1 VKTKAVRL
9 YGKKDLRLEEFE
21 LPEIKENEIL
31 ASVITDSIC
40 MSTWKLANQG
50 ADHKK
55 VPNNLAEEPIIVGHE
70 FCGELLEV
78 GGKWAHKYK
87 KGERYVLQAN
97 LQLPDRPD
105 CPGYSYPY
113 TGGDATYIVISEDV
127 MNQDCLIP
135 YKGDTYFEGSL
146 IEPLSCVIGAFEANY
161 HLKEGSYEHKMG
173 IKEGGNLL
181 IMGGTGPMGLLAID
195 YALHGPLNPKKL
207 VITDRDPEKLA
218 RASKLYPSQKGI
230 EVSYVNVGDV
240 DDQVS
245 LLKETVGG
253 GFDDIFVM
261 VPVGPVVS
269 DAAAMLNP
277 DGCLNFFAGP
287 QDKEFSA
294 NVNFYDVHYSFT
306 HFVGTSGGNT
316 EDMRKAVKLIE
327 NKQVH
332 VANVVTHILG
342 LDAVGETTLN
352 QPAIGGGKKLVY
364 THKQSELKKVSDID
378 EQSDLGKILAE
389 TDGIW
394 SQKAENYVLENY
406 PEILVS
412 AAFFYR
418 LSFKN

>member
-1 VKTKAVRL
+1 MKTKAVRL

-55 VPNNLAEEPIIVGHE
+55 APNNLAEEPIIVGHE

-406 PEILVS
+406 PEI
-412 AAFFYR
+412 
-418 LSFKN
+418 

>member
-55 VPNNLAEEPIIVGHE
+55 APNDLAENPIIVGHE

-135 YKGDTYFEGSL
+135 YKGETYFEGSL

-173 IKEGGNLL
+173 IKPDGNLL

-195 YALHGPLNPKKL
+195 YALHGQIKPKKL
-207 VITDRDPEKLA
+207 VVTDRDAEKLA
-218 RASKLYPSQKGI
+218 RAEKLYPSQNGI
-230 EVSYVNVGDV
+230 EVSYINVANV
-240 DDQVS
+240 EDQVS
-245 LLKETVGG
+245 LLKETVDG

-269 DAAAMLNP
+269 DAAAILNP

-327 NKQVH
+327 DKQVK

-364 THKQSELKKVSDID
+364 THKQSELTKLSEIEKDS
-378 EQSDLGKILAE
+378 ELGKILAE

-394 SQKAENYVLENY
+394 SKEAENYVLKHY
-406 PEILVS
+406 PNI
-412 AAFFYR
+412 
-418 LSFKN
+418 

>member
-1 VKTKAVRL
+1 MKTKAVRL
-9 YGKKDLRLEEFE
+9 YGKKDLRLEEFK

-50 ADHKK
+50 ANHKK
-55 VPNNLAEEPIIVGHE
+55 APNDLAENPIIIGHE

-135 YKGDTYFEGSL
+135 YKGETYFEGSL
-146 IEPLSCVIGAFEANY
+146 VEPLSCVIGAFEANY

-173 IKEGGNLL
+173 IKPDGNLL

-195 YALHGPLNPKKL
+195 YALHGPIKPKNL
-207 VITDRDPEKLA
+207 VVTDRDSEKLV
-218 RASKLYPSQKGI
+218 RAEKLYPSQNGI
-230 EVSYVNVGDV
+230 EVSYVNVANV
-240 DDQVS
+240 EDQVS
-245 LLKETVGG
+245 LLKERIGG

-261 VPVGPVVS
+261 IPVNSVVS

-294 NVNFYDVHYSFT
+294 NINFYDVHYSFT
-306 HFVGTSGGNT
+306 HFVGTSGGNI

-327 NKQVH
+327 DKQVT
-332 VANVVTHILG
+332 VANIVTHILG

-364 THKQSELKKVSDID
+364 THKQAQLTKLTEID
-378 EQSDLGKILAE
+378 TNSDLGRILMK
-389 TDGIW
+389 THGIW
-394 SQKAENYVLENY
+394 NKEAEKYVLENY
-406 PEILVS
+406 VNI
-412 AAFFYR
+412 
-418 LSFKN
+418 

>member
-1 VKTKAVRL
+1 MKTKAVRL

-55 VPNNLAEEPIIVGHE
+55 APNNLAEEPIIVGHE

-230 EVSYVNVGDV
+230 EVSYVNVGAV

-406 PEILVS
+406 PEI
-412 AAFFYR
+412 
-418 LSFKN
+418 

>member
-1 VKTKAVRL
+1 MKTKAVRL
-9 YGKKDLRLEEFE
+9 YGKKDLRLEELE

-55 VPNNLAEEPIIVGHE
+55 APNNLAENPIIIGHE

-161 HLKEGSYEHKMG
+161 HLKEGSYEHKMR
-173 IKEGGNLL
+173 IKADGNLL

-195 YALHGPLNPKKL
+195 YALHGPIKPKKL
-207 VITDRDPEKLA
+207 VVTDRDAEKLA
-218 RASKLYPSQKGI
+218 RAEKLYPSQNGI
-230 EVSYVNVGDV
+230 EVSYINVADV
-240 DDQVS
+240 EDQVS
-245 LLKETVGG
+245 LLKEKADG

-261 VPVGPVVS
+261 IPVAPVVT
-269 DAAAMLNP
+269 DAADMLNP

-294 NVNFYDVHYSFT
+294 PVNFYDVHYSFT

-327 NKQVH
+327 NKQVK

-364 THKQSELKKVSDID
+364 THKQSELKKLSEID
-378 EQSDLGKILAE
+378 NNSELGEILAE

-394 SQKAENYVLENY
+394 SQKAENYVLKNY
-406 PEILVS
+406 PNI
-412 AAFFYR
+412 
-418 LSFKN
+418 

>member
-1 VKTKAVRL
+1 MKTKAVRL

-55 VPNNLAEEPIIVGHE
+55 APNNLAEEPIIVGHE

-181 IMGGTGPMGLLAID
+181 IMGGTGPMGVLAID

-406 PEILVS
+406 PEI
-412 AAFFYR
+412 
-418 LSFKN
+418 

>member
-1 VKTKAVRL
+1 MKTKAVRL

-21 LPEIKENEIL
+21 LPEIKDNEIL

-50 ADHKK
+50 GDHKK
-55 VPNNLAEEPIIVGHE
+55 APDNVAENPIIVGHE

-105 CPGYSYPY
+105 CPGYSYAY
-113 TGGDATYIVISEDV
+113 TGGDATYIIISEDV

-135 YKGDTYFEGSL
+135 YKGETYFEGSL

-161 HLKEGSYEHKMG
+161 HLKEGSYEHQMG
-173 IKEGGNLL
+173 IKPEGNLL

-195 YALHGPLNPKKL
+195 YALHGPIRPKNL
-207 VITDRDPEKLA
+207 VITDRDAEKLA
-218 RASKLYPSQKGI
+218 RAEKLYPSQDGTT
-230 EVSYVNVGDV
+230 VQYVNVGEV
-240 DDQVS
+240 SDQVA
-245 LLKETVGG
+245 LLKEKVDG
-253 GFDDIFVM
+253 GFDDIFVL
-261 VPVGPVVS
+261 VPAEQVVT
-269 DAAAMLNP
+269 DAADLLNP

-287 QDKEFSA
+287 QNKEFSA
-294 NVNFYDVHYSFT
+294 KVNFYDVHYSFT

-327 NKQVH
+327 DKQVK

-342 LDAVGETTLN
+342 LDAVADTTLN

-364 THKQSELKKVSDID
+364 THKQSDLTKLSEVVPVS
-378 EQSDLGKILAE
+378 ELGKILAKTE
-389 TDGIW
+389 GIW
-394 SQKAENYVLENY
+394 SKEAEAYVLKSY
-406 PEILVS
+406 PEI
-412 AAFFYR
+412 
-418 LSFKN
+418 

>member
-1 VKTKAVRL
+1 MKTKAVRL

-55 VPNNLAEEPIIVGHE
+55 APNDLAENPIIIGHE

-105 CPGYSYPY
+105 CPGYSYAY

-135 YKGDTYFEGSL
+135 YKGETYFEGSL

-173 IKEGGNLL
+173 IKADGSLL

-195 YALHGPLNPKKL
+195 YALHGPIKPKKM
-207 VITDRDPEKLA
+207 VVTDRDEEKLA
-218 RASKLYPSQKGI
+218 RAAKLYPSQNGI
-230 EVSYVNVGDV
+230 EVSYVNVADV

-245 LLKETVGG
+245 LLKETAGG

-261 VPVGPVVS
+261 IPVGPVVS

-327 NKQVH
+327 DKQVK
-332 VANVVTHILG
+332 VANVVTHVLG

-364 THKQSELKKVSDID
+364 THKQSELKKLSEIETDS
-378 EQSDLGKILAE
+378 ELGKILAE

-394 SQKAENYVLENY
+394 SKKAENYVLKYY
-406 PEILVS
+406 PNI
-412 AAFFYR
+412 
-418 LSFKN
+418 

>member
-1 VKTKAVRL
+1 MKTKAVRL

-50 ADHKK
+50 ANHKK
-55 VPNNLAEEPIIVGHE
+55 APNDLAENPIIIGHE

-135 YKGDTYFEGSL
+135 YKGETYFEGSL
-146 IEPLSCVIGAFEANY
+146 VEPLSCVIGAFEANY

-173 IKEGGNLL
+173 IKPDGNLL

-195 YALHGPLNPKKL
+195 YALHGPIKPKNL
-207 VITDRDPEKLA
+207 VVTDRDSEKLV
-218 RASKLYPSQKGI
+218 RAEKLYPSQNGI
-230 EVSYVNVGDV
+230 EVSYVNVANV
-240 DDQVS
+240 EDQVS
-245 LLKETVGG
+245 LLKERIGG

-261 VPVGPVVS
+261 IPVNSVVS

-294 NVNFYDVHYSFT
+294 NINFYDVHYSFT

-327 NKQVH
+327 DKQVT
-332 VANVVTHILG
+332 VANIVTHILG

-364 THKQSELKKVSDID
+364 THKQAQLTKLTEID
-378 EQSDLGKILAE
+378 TNSDLGRILMK
-389 TDGIW
+389 THGIW
-394 SQKAENYVLENY
+394 NKEAEKYVLENY
-406 PEILVS
+406 I
-412 AAFFYR
+412 
-418 LSFKN
+418 N

>member
-1 VKTKAVRL
+1 MKTKAVRL

-55 VPNNLAEEPIIVGHE
+55 APNNLAEEPSLVGHE

-406 PEILVS
+406 PEI
-412 AAFFYR
+412 
-418 LSFKN
+418 

>member
-1 VKTKAVRL
+1 MKTKAVRL

-21 LPEIKENEIL
+21 LPEIKDNEIL

-50 ADHKK
+50 GDHKK
-55 VPNNLAEEPIIVGHE
+55 APDNVAENPIIVGHE

-87 KGERYVLQAN
+87 KGEQYVLQAN

-105 CPGYSYPY
+105 CPGYSYAY
-113 TGGDATYIVISEDV
+113 TGGDATYIIISEDV

-135 YKGDTYFEGSL
+135 YKGETYFEGSL

-161 HLKEGSYEHKMG
+161 HLKEGSYEHQMG
-173 IKEGGNLL
+173 IKPEGNLL

-195 YALHGPLNPKKL
+195 YALHGPIRPKNL
-207 VITDRDPEKLA
+207 VITDRDAEKLA
-218 RASKLYPSQKGI
+218 RAEKLYPSQDGTT
-230 EVSYVNVGDV
+230 VQYVNVGEV
-240 DDQVS
+240 SDQVA
-245 LLKETVGG
+245 LLKEKVDG
-253 GFDDIFVM
+253 GFDDIFVL
-261 VPVGPVVS
+261 VPAEQVVT
-269 DAAAMLNP
+269 DAADLLNP

-287 QDKEFSA
+287 QNKEFSA
-294 NVNFYDVHYSFT
+294 KVNFYDVHYSFT

-327 NKQVH
+327 DKQVK

-342 LDAVGETTLN
+342 LDAVAETTLN

-364 THKQSELKKVSDID
+364 THKQSDLTKLSEVDPASELG
-378 EQSDLGKILAE
+378 EILAKTE
-389 TDGIW
+389 GIW
-394 SQKAENYVLENY
+394 SKEAEAYVLNSY
-406 PEILVS
+406 PEI
-412 AAFFYR
+412 
-418 LSFKN
+418 

>member
-1 VKTKAVRL
+1 MKTKAVRL

-55 VPNNLAEEPIIVGHE
+55 APNNLAEEPIIVGHE

-245 LLKETVGG
+245 LLKGTVGG

-406 PEILVS
+406 PEI
-412 AAFFYR
+412 
-418 LSFKN
+418 

>member
-55 VPNNLAEEPIIVGHE
+55 APNNLAEEPIIVGHE

-406 PEILVS
+406 PEI
-412 AAFFYR
+412 
-418 LSFKN
+418 

>member
-1 VKTKAVRL
+1 MKTKAVRL
-9 YGKKDLRLEEFE
+9 YGKKDLRLEEFK

-50 ADHKK
+50 ANHKK
-55 VPNNLAEEPIIVGHE
+55 APNDLAENPIIIGHE

-135 YKGDTYFEGSL
+135 YKGETYFEGSL
-146 IEPLSCVIGAFEANY
+146 VEPLSCVIGAFEANY

-173 IKEGGNLL
+173 IKPDGNLL

-195 YALHGPLNPKKL
+195 YALHGPIKPKNL
-207 VITDRDPEKLA
+207 VVTDRDSEKLV
-218 RASKLYPSQKGI
+218 RAEKLYPSQNGI
-230 EVSYVNVGDV
+230 EVSYVNVANV
-240 DDQVS
+240 EDQVS
-245 LLKETVGG
+245 LLKERIGG

-261 VPVGPVVS
+261 IPVNSVVS

-294 NVNFYDVHYSFT
+294 NINFYDVHYSFT

-327 NKQVH
+327 DKQVT
-332 VANVVTHILG
+332 VANIVTHILG

-364 THKQSELKKVSDID
+364 THKQAQLTKLTEID
-378 EQSDLGKILAE
+378 TNSDLGRILMK
-389 TDGIW
+389 THGIW
-394 SQKAENYVLENY
+394 NKE
-406 PEILVS
+406 
-412 AAFFYR
+412 
-418 LSFKN
+418 

>member
-1 VKTKAVRL
+1 MKTKAVRL

-55 VPNNLAEEPIIVGHE
+55 APNNLAEEPIIVGHE

-327 NKQVH
+327 NKQVQ

-406 PEILVS
+406 PEI
-412 AAFFYR
+412 
-418 LSFKN
+418 